1 MSTTS
6 LERSLAAWLD
16 EAEPREAPS
25 ELLSRTFAVTR
36 VTGQRRPG
44 IARLNVA
51 VTDARLFL
59 KIEVSPLIA
68 IALLAL
74 LALLLLG
81 AVIVGSR
88 LIAQH
93 TGWRVLDRVPV
104 DGGYTW
110 VSDVSAG
117 GPGLVAVGNGAVPA
131 SSACGRE
138 LGGRVWTSANGAD
151 WAEQSSGGL
160 ADVRLEKV
168 VQAGGKV
175 YALGTT
181 EAACDSD
188 GQPTY
193 ATWTSADASTWTR
206 LADSSALDGSF
217 VTSVIDADGV
227 LLAFGMY
234 QQADPPDGS
243 GAFETR
249 IWRATENGWSQLA
262 SFDQAAAGRA
272 VASGHIVLATTFD
285 REGKSRLLRSED
297 GGQTWSET
305 AVDVDAVGAL
315 AAVEGRFV
323 LAGYRV
329 ENDVDAVSVTL
340 VSEDGRSWSSGGSP
354 PFPIVELW
362 SAGNHFLAG
371 GMDSSGEQGC
381 AEWTSAPIP
390 TPYLS
395 HEPDE
400 TSPVEPTQPA
410 PSGSFCLR
418 FREPGFVMSASE
430 DGITWRESARLPDRG
445 NDPPTIT
452 VPIPAAS
459 YSLAGTRDALVVV
472 NPTFGGTLWVA
483 PFDEF
488 VRSGP
493 SPSP

>member
-1 MSTTS
+1 MTMSS
-6 LERSLAAWLD
+6 LERSLAMWL
-16 EAEPREAPS
+16 EEVEPREAPAY
-25 ELLSRTFAVTR
+25 LLTQTFAATR
-36 VTGQRRPG
+36 VTRQRQP
-44 IARLNVA
+44 ILARVGVA
-51 VTDARLFL
+51 LADARFFPRLEL
-59 KIEVSPLIA
+59 SPLVA
-68 IALLAL
+68 IALIAL

-81 AVIVGSR
+81 AVIVGGR
-88 LIAQH
+88 LLVQH

-104 DGGYTW
+104 DGAYTW

-117 GPGLVAVGNGAVPA
+117 GAGLVAVGNGAVPA
-131 SSACGRE
+131 ASACGRE
-138 LGGRVWTSANGAD
+138 LDGRVWTSANGAD
-151 WAEQSSGGL
+151 WAEQAFAGL
-160 ADVRLEKV
+160 ADARLEKV

-181 EAACDSD
+181 GAACDSD
-188 GQPTY
+188 GLPTY
-193 ATWTSADASTWTR
+193 ATWTSADASAWTR

-217 VTSVIDADGV
+217 VTSVIDAGGV
-227 LLAFGMY
+227 PLAFGMY

-354 PFPIVELW
+354 PFQVVELW
-362 SAGNHFLAG
+362 AVGNHFLAG
-371 GMDSSGEQGC
+371 GMDFAGEQGC
-381 AEWTSAPIP
+381 AERTSAPIP

-395 HEPDE
+395 LDPGE
-400 TSPVEPTQPA
+400 TSPVVPTEPT

-418 FREPGFVMSASE
+418 LREPGFVTSVSE

-445 NDPPTIT
+445 NDPPAIT

-459 YSLAGTRDALVVV
+459 YSLAGTRNALVVV

-488 VRSGP
+488 VQSGP
-493 SPSP
+493 SPAP